1 MQTGCEGWHTYAGDK
16 HAGISCADRLRM
28 TAYMCRPALQD
39 ALTHGVTMC
48 VQAKQEDEQQKAAEE
63 VKRRQEAIRR
73 REEEATQRRYTACV
87 CIAPNA

>member
-1 MQTGCEGWHTYAGDK
+1 
-16 HAGISCADRLRM
+16 M

-39 ALTHGVTMC
+39 ALTHRVTMC